1 MGTEAGGPGQAVKV
15 LACHAAQPG
24 TREPVKDFMSR
35 RTRFGWQKGSLR
47 QLGKGGGKSKLREAE
62 HRRRG
67 APGPN
72 SDQSELGK
80 CGKRD
85 GPDGHI

>member
-24 TREPVKDFMSR
+24 TREPVKDFVSR
-35 RTRFGWQKGSLR
+35 R
-47 QLGKGGGKSKLREAE
+47 QLGAGGGGEDKLREAE

-85 GPDGHI
+85 CPEGHV